1 MFGGENGGEG
11 GRTSEVDDPEL
22 VSGVSTN
29 LKVSPTAYDR
39 RFAHSHDACVHDSRR
54 SPRSALALLALRLM
68 RPKSFLDVGDGSSP
82 KPFLGLE
89 PQQHR

>member
-1 MFGGENGGEG
+1 MRD
-11 GRTSEVDDPEL
+11 GRKLLTWSASELDPK

-39 RFAHSHDACVHDSRR
+39 RFAHSHDACVHDARR
-54 SPRSALALLALRLM
+54 PPPRSALAWLALRLM
-68 RPKSFLDVGDGSSP
+68 MPKSFVDEGDGSSP

-89 PQQHR
+89 PPQHR